1 LTTRLRRLSGV
12 LPLITIYAWLCLL
25 YGWES
30 WGERTPWNFTDEV
43 ERAQLSRAIA
53 TTGRAARRGAA
64 ASPESFYSYL
74 IAPAWWLHDTGT
86 SYGVIK
92 AIGVAVMTA
101 SIFPAYGLARMLVSR
116 RAALLAATAV
126 AAIPALIYTSL
137 LALEPLAY
145 AWTVLCFWLIVKAL
159 TTRGRWWIA
168 ASVIASLAAPAMRS
182 ELQVIPVAY
191 VAAVA
196 IFWFTGEGGARWRR
210 AWSIRDWAGFAV
222 LVAGAL
228 IVLNA
233 FASHHSGELVTATQ
247 EYRDR
252 MLPYSLW
259 AAGAVMIGIGVLPVV
274 AGLAALFP
282 TNWTRRPRAERA
294 FIAVAIPSLLAFG
307 YYTAIK
313 ATFLST
319 VLTVG
324 VAERN
329 LMYVAPL
336 LLIATALFFERR
348 QAHPLALAGAA
359 AFALYLIQTTP
370 YHMEVHFYGDA
381 PGLSILQSAN
391 RVLAFTPHDAKIV
404 LVLVLALSIGVTVAA
419 VAWRGGAVR
428 NAIAVAGV
436 FVLAWCLTGQITG
449 ARASHE
455 AGTQLLENFPA
466 PYDWI
471 DRATNGAPTAFIGQR
486 IDNGPEGI
494 WLLEFWNRSIQGMY
508 STDGTTIGPGPSRYA
523 ALVST
528 NGALDVDPKF
538 KYAVTNE
545 GVNLVGRVV
554 EVQQHYVG
562 GAASP
567 WTLFRVT
574 RPMRLLNSVEGIFPD
589 GWIGKTRVY
598 SKEPGGPNYA
608 TSAYTQFATPGNRPG
623 YLVVVVSRQGGGK
636 EVPARVRVR
645 VGTVRLDPT
654 SFGFNS
660 PLIDK
665 VITERRLYVRRNLY
679 KEFVIPAPPAP
690 FRAELKVAPLF
701 SPHDLN
707 PANGDRRVLGAQ
719 VSYKFVP
726 RDPPPDPGKPA
737 AVTGFYTDGWISRD
751 ATYTSWSTPYQ
762 QPGTMNVTISRK
774 NWGGPDRPSRVRVTV
789 GPVGT
794 RLVDGTLVFGMT
806 SVTATRTWT
815 VHSKG
820 EETLS
825 LPTPPPPFEVKVHV
839 DRPFVPAELDPR
851 SQDTRKLGAQVS
863 FDFKPF

>member
-1 LTTRLRRLSGV
+1 LSARLRRLTSV
-12 LPLITIYAWLCLL
+12 PPLITIYAWLCLL

-43 ERAQLSRAIA
+43 ERAQLSRAIS

-74 IAPAWWLHDTGT
+74 IAPAWWIHDTGT
-86 SYGVIK
+86 SYGLIK

-101 SIFPAYGLARMLVSR
+101 SIFPAYALARMLVSHR
-116 RAALLAATAV
+116 PALLAATAV
-126 AAIPALIYTSL
+126 AAIPALAYTSL

-159 TTRGRWWIA
+159 TTRTRWWIA
-168 ASVIASLAAPAMRS
+168 ASIVASVAAPGMRS
-182 ELQVIPVAY
+182 ELAVIPAAY

-196 IFWFTGEGGARWRR
+196 LFWFTGEGGRRWWRV
-210 AWSIRDWAGFAV
+210 WSIRDWTGFAV

-228 IVLNA
+228 IVVNA
-233 FASHHSGELVTATQ
+233 FASHHSGELATATQ
-247 EYRDR
+247 LYRDR
-252 MLPYSLW
+252 MPLYSLW
-259 AAGAVMIGIGVLPVV
+259 AAGAVMIGIGVLPVI

-282 TNWTRRPRAERA
+282 SNWTRRSRAERA
-294 FIAVAIPSLLAFG
+294 FIAIAIPSLLAFG
-307 YYTAIK
+307 YYTAVK

-329 LMYVAPL
+329 LIYVAPL

-381 PGLSILQSAN
+381 PGFSILQSAN
-391 RVLAFTPHDAKIV
+391 RVLAFTPHDAKV
-404 LVLVLALSIGVTVAA
+404 ALVLVLALSLAVTVAA
-419 VAWRGGAVR
+419 VVLRGRAVR

-486 IDNGPEGI
+486 IDNGPQGI
-494 WLLEFWNRSIQGMY
+494 NLLEFWNRSIQGMY

-528 NGALDVDPKF
+528 VGALDVDPKF

-545 GVNLVGRVV
+545 GVNLVGDVV
-554 EVQQHYVG
+554 EVKQHYVG

-567 WTLFRVT
+567 WTLYRVT
-574 RPMRLLNSVEGIFPD
+574 KPMRLLNTVEGIFPD
-589 GWIGKTRVY
+589 GWIGKTFVY
-598 SKEPGGPNYA
+598 SNEPGGPGFA
-608 TSAYTQFATPGNRPG
+608 ASAYTQFSTPGNRPG

-636 EVPARVRVR
+636 EVPARVRIR
-645 VGTVRLDPT
+645 VGTVRLDAT

-665 VITERRLYVRRNLY
+665 VITERRLYVKRNLY
-679 KEFVIPAPPAP
+679 KEFIIPAPSPP
-690 FRAELKVAPLF
+690 FRAELRVKPLF

-707 PANGDRRVLGAQ
+707 PANGDRRALGAQ

-726 RDPPPDPGKPA
+726 RNPPPDPGKAP
-737 AVTGFYTDGWISRD
+737 AVTGFFTDGWISTD
-751 ATYTSWSTPYQ
+751 ATYTSWSTPFQ
-762 QPGTMNVTISRK
+762 QAGTMNVTISRR
-774 NWGGPDRPSRVRVTV
+774 NWGGPDVPGRVRVTV
-789 GPVGT
+789 GPVGN
-794 RLVDGTLVFGMT
+794 RFVDGSLVFGMT
-806 SVTATRTWT
+806 KVTASRTWT
-815 VHSKG
+815 VHSKS
-820 EETLS
+820 EKVLT

-839 DRPFVPAELDPR
+839 DPPFVPSELDPN
-851 SQDTRKLGAQVS
+851 SQDTRKLGAQVM

>member
-1 LTTRLRRLSGV
+1 LITRLRRLAGV
-12 LPLITIYAWLCLL
+12 PPLITIYAWLCLL

-43 ERAQLSRAIA
+43 ERAQLSRAVA
-53 TTGRAARRGAA
+53 ATGRAARRGAA

-74 IAPAWWLHDTGT
+74 IAPAWWIHDTGT

-116 RAALLAATAV
+116 RPALLAATAV
-126 AAIPALIYTSL
+126 AAIPALVYTSL

-168 ASVIASLAAPAMRS
+168 ASVVAAVAAPAMRS

-191 VAAVA
+191 TAAVA
-196 IFWFTGEGGARWRR
+196 LFWFTGEGGTRWRR
-210 AWSIRDWAGFAV
+210 AWSLRDWAGFAV

-228 IVLNA
+228 IVFNA
-233 FASHHSGELVTATQ
+233 FASHHSGELLTATQ
-247 EYRDR
+247 QYRDR

-282 TNWTRRPRAERA
+282 GNWARRPRAERA
-294 FIAVAIPSLLAFG
+294 FLSLAIPSLLVFG

-319 VLTVG
+319 VLTVS

-329 LMYVAPL
+329 LIYVAPL

-348 QAHPLALAGAA
+348 QTHPLALAGAA

-381 PGLSILQSAN
+381 PGFSILQSAN
-391 RVLAFTPHDAKIV
+391 RVLAFTPHDAKIA
-404 LVLVLALSIGVTVAA
+404 LLLVLALSVAVTVAA
-419 VAWRGGAVR
+419 VLARGRAVR
-428 NAIAVAGV
+428 NAIAVAGI

-455 AGTQLLENFPA
+455 AGSQLLENFPA

-486 IDNGPEGI
+486 VNNGPEGI
-494 WLLEFWNRSIQGMY
+494 WLLEFWNRSIQGVY

-523 ALVST
+523 ALTST
-528 NGALDVDPKF
+528 DGTLDIDPKF

-545 GVNLVGRVV
+545 GVNLVGNVV
-554 EVQQHYVG
+554 EVKQHYVG

-567 WTLFRVT
+567 WTLYRVT
-574 RPMRLLNSVEGIFPD
+574 HPMRLLNSVEGIFPD
-589 GWIGKTRVY
+589 RWIGKTRDF
-598 SKEPGGPNYA
+598 SKEPGS
-608 TSAYTQFATPGNRPG
+608 SAYTQFSTPGNRPG
-623 YLVVVVSRQGGGK
+623 FLVVTVFRLGGGR
-636 EVPARVRVR
+636 ELPANVLIR
-645 VGTVRLDPT
+645 VGTIRLDYT
-654 SFGFNS
+654 SFGFYS
-660 PLIDK
+660 PIIDK
-665 VITERRLYVRRNLY
+665 VIAERRLHVKRNLY
-679 KEFVIPAPPAP
+679 KQFVIPAPPAP
-690 FRAELKVAPLF
+690 FRADVSVLPLF

-707 PANGDRRVLGAQ
+707 PANGDLRELGAQ

-726 RDPPPDPGKPA
+726 RDPLPDPGRPP
-737 AVTGFYTDGWISRD
+737 AVTGFYPDGWISTD
-751 ATYTSWSTPYQ
+751 ATYTSWSTPFQ
-762 QPGTMNVTISRK
+762 QAGTMNVTISRR
-774 NWGGPDRPSRVRVTV
+774 NWGGPNIPGHVRVTV

-794 RLVDGTLVFGMT
+794 RVVNGDFVFGMT
-806 SVTATRTWT
+806 KVTATRTWT
-815 VHSKG
+815 VNAKA
-820 EETLS
+820 ERTLS

-839 DRPFVPAELDPR
+839 DPPFVPSKLDLR
-851 SQDTRKLGAQVS
+851 STDTRKLGAQVS